1 MEEGV
6 EHMIKPTTYFLE
18 IGKVTQVKPH
28 KDVNDGINYHCDIV
42 LRDSGNSLTNV
53 PVASSRTGFACIP
66 EVEDLVLVGFISGDL
81 HMPVIMGTLYS
92 DKVKPPLYGEGEAVY
107 VCPKAGKKD
116 DEMKKLKRFY
126 MELPLRKMKLE
137 VGEEYVH
144 YDLEKYKLDLKM
156 EEGIKLEVNEKTSL
170 AISKEGDITITAKD
184 TKISIN
190 KEGEIAIDS
199 KQKVG
204 IKTTA
209 EVSLESSGGD
219 MKLTANNITL
229 KGNQSVKIEGT
240 QAVEIK
246 GTNAKMEAQAQLE
259 IKGAIAK
266 VEASGMMDVKA
277 SGILNIKGS
286 MVNIN

>member
-1 MEEGV
+1 MV
-6 EHMIKPTTYFLE
+6 TMPRYFID
-18 IGKVTQVKPH
+18 IGQVTKVMPH
-28 KDVNDGINYHCDIV
+28 KSDNDGANYHCDIM

-53 PVASSRTGFACIP
+53 PVASTRMGFACIP
-66 EVEDLVLVGFISGDL
+66 EVDDHVLVGFIRGNL
-81 HMPVIMGTLYS
+81 YMPVILGTLYN
-92 DKVKPPLYGEGEAVY
+92 DQAKPPLYLEGEAVY
-107 VCPKAGKKD
+107 VCPEYKQKQSSDPKP
-116 DEMKKLKRFY
+116 EELKRIY
-126 MELPLRKMKLE
+126 MELPKHKMKLI
-137 VGEEYVH
+137 VREEDVH
-144 YDLEKYKLDLKM
+144 YELLKYKFDLKK

-170 AISKEGDITITAKD
+170 AISKDGDITITAKD

-229 KGNQSVKIEGT
+229 KGNQSVNIEGT

-246 GTNAKMEAQAQLE
+246 GTNAKMEAKAQLD
-259 IKGAIAK
+259 IKGAMAK
-266 VEASGMMDVKA
+266 VEATGMMDVKA
-277 SGILNIKGS
+277 SGVMNIKGS
-286 MVNIN
+286 IVNIN